1 MSKKTEA
8 IKGVKYLH
16 NNRIDYSKISGT
28 LPLPNL
34 VEIQTN
40 SFNWL
45 VNQGLDEVFK
55 DIFPIKN
62 PSETLVIQTPSLE
75 AITEYC
81 ALSSFAYPLACVLA
95 SSNNLFEDIDNFA
108 STRKSAD

>member
-62 PSETLVIQTPSLE
+62 PSETLVIQYVSCHFETPKYSYLE
-75 AITEYC
+75 C
-81 ALSSFAYPLACVLA
+81 K
-95 SSNNLFEDIDNFA
+95 
-108 STRKSAD
+108 TRDLTYYSYSESHYLLMTPQVMLYL